1 MDPLVLWK
9 TIMLLAQA
17 LKTRQTLLLSSSHL
31 SGRQGCGPLLR
42 RGGHNL
48 ILPRLL

>member
-17 LKTRQTLLLSSSHL
+17 LKPWQTLLLPSSHL
-31 SGRQGCGPLLR
+31 SGRQVVDPSSEGV
-42 RGGHNL
+42 GHNL